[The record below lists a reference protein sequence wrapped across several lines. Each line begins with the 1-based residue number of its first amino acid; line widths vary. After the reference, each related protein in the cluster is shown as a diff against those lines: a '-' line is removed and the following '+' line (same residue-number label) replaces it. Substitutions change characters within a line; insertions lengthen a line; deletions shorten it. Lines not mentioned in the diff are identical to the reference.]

1 MDQKQ
6 LIELLAK
13 RAGVVD
19 PFAVDP
25 NQYGGGGR
33 AMDPYT
39 MGRQINW
46 GALPGADAFYSYD
59 IINNQERVDPKALRQ
74 YMADNG
80 YQWMGGSDPASQ
92 VYGNWIADAA
102 GNPVADSA
110 RWGSTNEERFKIA
123 AILAATTVG
132 AAAYGAGVSSTATT
146 ATGAGTAATGAG
158 EVVSAGAYGSLG
170 EVAGMG
176 GFDASVLT
184 GAGGSGFAGAG
195 ATTLES
201 ALAGGTL
208 GAGGYGAGI
217 AGGTSLLGDAS
228 VLGSVAGTAAKVAPA
243 VASGLGAMDYAN
255 LGLAVVST
263 GLNIKGQQEAKKA
276 AEEDA
281 KFEAVQQMEAAR
293 RSRAIGQRQAIEERR
308 QARLVSS
315 ALQARAMGGGLDPTV
330 VRLSQDIAGEGEYRA
345 LAALY
350 EGDSGALGLESQAS
364 AGLRSANAYAR
375 ARNISSVGTLLSGV
389 SDMYT
394 RYSGLPRED

>member
-25 NQYGGGGR
+25 NQYGGGGQ

-46 GALPGADAFYSYD
+46 RALPGADAFYSYD

-110 RWGSTNEERFKIA
+110 RWGSTNDDNFWTA
-123 AILAATTVG
+123 AQLAALVVGANVG
-132 AAAYGAGVSSTATT
+132 AANTVKAGYGGPGTGGYFDAAITTEQATAGLGNYGGAAAGGLGGGYVDAAMINEAATAGLGNYGGGAYFDAAMVTEAATAGV
-146 ATGAGTAATGAG
+146 GDY
-158 EVVSAGAYGSLG
+158 AGA
-170 EVAGMG
+170 AP
-176 GFDASVLT
+176 
-184 GAGGSGFAGAG
+184 
-195 ATTLES
+195 
-201 ALAGGTL
+201 
-208 GAGGYGAGI
+208 
-217 AGGTSLLGDAS
+217 
-228 VLGSVAGTAAKVAPA
+228 KVAPA
-243 VASGLGAMDYAN
+243 GGGLGPLDIAN

-263 GLNIKGQQEAKKA
+263 GLNIKDQQEAKKG

-315 ALQARAMGGGLDPTV
+315 ALQARAMGGGLGPTV